1 MIEPTPTDEL
11 AAIRARLLD
20 YYKTHEHDERTV
32 WLAETLPLIQV
43 VDMICIDA
51 HNYDVMGESA
61 GVDAERAIQRA
72 AKAESDLE
80 SATQPLAPEME
91 RLNKNL
97 SDANEKAMLAQFTI
111 AAQRTALCALA
122 ERIRR
127 EGMQGISNEIRS
139 IVDGE

>member
-1 MIEPTPTDEL
+1 MSEPTPTDEL
-11 AAIRARLLD
+11 AAIRSRLLD
-20 YYKTHEHDERTV
+20 YYKTHDHDERTV
-32 WLAETLPLIQV
+32 WLAKTLPLIQV

-97 SDANEKAMLAQFTI
+97 SDANEKAMLAQFTL
-111 AAQRTALCALA
+111 AAQRTALLALFDEA
-122 ERIRR
+122 ERTGSQWIAVRGR
-127 EGMQGISNEIRS
+127 EILGP
-139 IVDGE
+139 

>member
-1 MIEPTPTDEL
+1 MSEPTPTDEL

-61 GVDAERAIQRA
+61 GLDAERAIQRA

-80 SATQPLAPEME
+80 SAVQPLAPEME

-97 SDANEKAMLAQFTI
+97 SDANEKAMLAQFTL
-111 AAQRTALCALA
+111 AAQRTALLYCYEKLQP
-122 ERIRR
+122 
-127 EGMQGISNEIRS
+127 MQPFEEWVKEI
-139 IVDGE
+139 GG

>member
-1 MIEPTPTDEL
+1 
-11 AAIRARLLD
+11 
-20 YYKTHEHDERTV
+20 
-32 WLAETLPLIQV
+32 
-43 VDMICIDA
+43 MICIDA

-97 SDANEKAMLAQFTI
+97 SDANEKAMLAQFTL
-111 AAQRTALCALA
+111 AAQRTALLEIAKDC
-122 ERIRR
+122 R
-127 EGMQGISNEIRS
+127 ENGMQGVANRIEE
-139 IVDGE
+139 VVK

>member
-1 MIEPTPTDEL
+1 MSEPTPTDEL
-11 AAIRARLLD
+11 AAIRSRLLD
-20 YYKTHEHDERTV
+20 YYKTYDHDERTV

-61 GVDAERAIQRA
+61 GLDAERAIQRA

-80 SATQPLAPEME
+80 SAVQPLAPEME

-97 SDANEKAMLAQFTI
+97 SDANEKALLAQFTL
-111 AAQRTALCALA
+111 AAQRTALLALFDEA
-122 ERIRR
+122 ERT
-127 EGMQGISNEIRS
+127 GSQGIAVRGREI
-139 IVDGE
+139 IG